1 MLMQVLFFLVFL
13 PAFGLIMSHAQ
24 SAKARSE
31 REQYKS
37 YAGRRAKIAQPK
49 PQPVKAKPA
58 ETPKRKRGRPRKNP
72 QSPQETQ
79 RPRVILEKPSNAPK
93 PVKNPAAQEIPV
105 AQPAPIRRI
114 ATFEPVGNNAF
125 AGEVVAFTGT
135 LPGMTRS
142 EAIEAVRKNG
152 GKAFESMPVTTTI
165 LVVGDK
171 PGRNKLDKVAT
182 MPNCRI
188 MDAREFRVMLM
199 QDLIME
205 PEEFEIYFM
214 THIIHKEA

>member
-1 MLMQVLFFLVFL
+1 MLLQAIFFLVFL

-24 SAKARSE
+24 SAKARRE
-31 REQYKS
+31 REQFKS
-37 YAGRRAKIAQPK
+37 YAGLHTEIVYPK
-49 PQPVKAKPA
+49 PQLAKSKPA

-93 PVKNPAAQEIPV
+93 SVEKPAAQEVPV

-114 ATFEPVGNNAF
+114 TTFEPVGNNAF

-152 GKAFESMPVTTTI
+152 GKAFDTMPVTTTI

-171 PGRNKLDKVAT
+171 PGRNKLDKVAA

-199 QDLIME
+199 QDLTME
-205 PEEFEIYFM
+205 PEEFEIFFM